1 MMEKIMDVIEKITQT
16 INLLNEID
24 EYNSTLTDKLS
35 KLDSKEQDLLHY
47 IENNKI
53 HIFWCYRMIKE
64 IKNIRIERRKVKNDM
79 ELLFRFN
86 EIKTKIIS
94 KENRQFILAEIHKK
108 EKQLQTVYKNRQYT
122 EEELQKI
129 IKGV

>member
-1 MMEKIMDVIEKITQT
+1 MLKDI
-16 INLLNEID
+16 INALLKLNEID

-64 IKNIRIERRKVKNDM
+64 IKNIRIERRKIKNDM

-108 EKQLQTVYKNRQYT
+108 KKQLQTVYKNRQYT